1 MCVPGELQLGKGKAG
16 EGQSILQR
24 VNGTE
29 RRETR
34 QLWNRPEDNL
44 VAKVGCS
51 SPTHWDSSLLGAAT
65 GRVLLSGS
73 KSSPWEDLKGALWK
87 GEKRGGRT
95 ARGPE
100 PAPHGAFPRAFSLLC
115 PAALLGGCGTSR
127 GRASA
132 AQRREPPERGSV
144 RDSGSSAA
152 GGAGAGSW
160 QLEQRRGARPWVPAE
175 GATLVPSRGS
185 SDGRVRVPT
194 AK

>member
-34 QLWNRPEDNL
+34 QLWNRPEVNL

-51 SPTHWDSSLLGAAT
+51 SPTHWDSSPLGAAT

-87 GEKRGGRT
+87 GEKRGPPGDLSPPRT
-95 ARGPE
+95 ER
-100 PAPHGAFPRAFSLLC
+100 FPRAFSLLR

-160 QLEQRRGARPWVPAE
+160 QLGQRRGARPWVPAE
-175 GATLVPSRGS
+175 GATPVPSRGS

>member
-1 MCVPGELQLGKGKAG
+1 MPGELQLGKGKAG

-51 SPTHWDSSLLGAAT
+51 SPTHWDSSPLGAAT

-100 PAPHGAFPRAFSLLC
+100 PAPHGAFPPRLLPPPPRSAARGMRDQQRASERRAAPGTPGTGLGAGQRLQRCRRGRGRELAAGAAPRC
-115 PAALLGGCGTSR
+115 PALGTCGGC
-127 GRASA
+127 
-132 AQRREPPERGSV
+132 
-144 RDSGSSAA
+144 D
-152 GGAGAGSW
+152 
-160 QLEQRRGARPWVPAE
+160 ARPE
-175 GATLVPSRGS
+175 
-185 SDGRVRVPT
+185 
-194 AK
+194 